1 MANRMDSLAVQIPDG
16 RTATFEIMR
25 DYGRAAQ
32 QFVRDTE
39 AALAEVADAGQHNR
53 IVDYLHVVADAYND
67 QLRIFRASEQE
78 RQLRVAAF
86 LVALAV
92 DDNRYGLGREPE
104 SLD

>member
-1 MANRMDSLAVQIPDG
+1 MSSLVVKFPDG

-25 DYGRAAQ
+25 DYGRAVQ

-53 IVDYLHVVADAYND
+53 IVDYLHVVADTYND
-67 QLRIFRASEQE
+67 QFRIFRASEQE

-86 LVALAV
+86 LAAVAV
-92 DDNRYGLGREPE
+92 GDNRYGLGYKPE
-104 SLD
+104 SLH